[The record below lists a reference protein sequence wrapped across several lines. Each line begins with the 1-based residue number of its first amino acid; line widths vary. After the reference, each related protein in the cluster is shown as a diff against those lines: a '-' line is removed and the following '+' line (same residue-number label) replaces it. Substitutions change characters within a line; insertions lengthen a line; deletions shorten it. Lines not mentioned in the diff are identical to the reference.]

1 MARPRTE
8 SASASLSSGPLEEI
22 TASAFSGV
30 LRALEARKVPL
41 NKFPG
46 PILVGIIAWPELQGG
61 EFLRQA
67 GGQTRGG

>member
-1 MARPRTE
+1 MARARNAAASAT
-8 SASASLSSGPLEEI
+8 ASASSGALEEI

-30 LRALEARKVPL
+30 LRALEARKLPI

-61 EFLRQA
+61 EIFRQQA
-67 GGQTRGG
+67 GG